1 MLQMQNAPAHVIG
14 NGREG
19 AQERAAAASGRET
32 V

>member
-1 MLQMQNAPAHVIG
+1 MLQMQNARAHVIG

-19 AQERAAAASGRET
+19 AQERAAAASGRDT